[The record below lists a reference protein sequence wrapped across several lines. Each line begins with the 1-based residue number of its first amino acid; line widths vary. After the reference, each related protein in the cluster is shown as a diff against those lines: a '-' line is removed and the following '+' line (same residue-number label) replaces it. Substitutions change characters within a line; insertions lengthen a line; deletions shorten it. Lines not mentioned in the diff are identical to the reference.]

1 MNPVENGA
9 LLICECIELALKEKK
24 GCLIGRNGTIE
35 LQVLA
40 TEDIIPEHL
49 MKTLELHAGIFPS
62 AEPSVKIWKQAYL
75 NSLKQ
80 IHDEPIVAGW
90 YKPLEIV
97 EKAILEQCCP
107 NAVHMPLRCLEPY
120 YVEEKYRWTRFLAGK
135 KVAVVSSF
143 AKTIESQIPK
153 RKEIWGEKAD
163 SLLPADT
170 EWIPIQTRYP
180 PILAEGRAGW
190 PAGVTTWMG
199 AARYISDKI
208 VAANPD
214 ICLIGCGGMGMI
226 IAGILKQK
234 GIVCIVMGGAI
245 QVLFGIKGKRWV
257 SHDVISKFW
266 NDSWVW
272 PAQEETPKGAAKIE
286 GSCYW
291 KPGI

>member
-1 MNPVENGA
+1 MNPVEKGA
-9 LLICECIELALKEKK
+9 LLICESLEKSLQEKK

-40 TEDIIPEHL
+40 TGDIIPDHL

-90 YKPLEIV
+90 YKPLENV
-97 EKAILEQCCP
+97 EKTILEQCCP

-120 YVEEKYRWTRFLAGK
+120 YVDEKYRWTRFLSGK

-143 AKTIESQIPK
+143 AKTIELQIPK
-153 RKEIWGEKAD
+153 RKEIWGDKAD
-163 SLLPADT
+163 SILPADT
-170 EWIPIQTRYP
+170 EWIPLQTRYP
-180 PILAEGRAGW
+180 PVLAEGRAGW
-190 PAGVTTWMG
+190 PAGVTSWMG
-199 AARYISDKI
+199 AVRYISDKI
-208 VAANPD
+208 IATNPD

-234 GIVCIVMGGAI
+234 GIACVVMGGSI
-245 QVLFGIKGKRWV
+245 QVLFGIKGKRWAT
-257 SHDVISKFW
+257 HDVISKFW

-272 PAQEETPKGAAKIE
+272 PAEEETPKGAAKIE